1 MHFILGDIP
10 FTYLDLLNCVLVKN
24 SIAMIKHSHK
34 EQLREERINLTPT
47 STLQSIMG
55 GSQGRN

>member
-1 MHFILGDIP
+1 MHFIFGDVP
-10 FTYLDLLNCVLVKN
+10 FTYLDLLNRVLVKI
-24 SIAMIKHSHK
+24 SIAMIKHAHK
-34 EQLREERINLTPT
+34 KQLGEERINLSPT